1 MVSGNRN
8 DERTVYLTF
17 DDGPSANTARILDLL
32 KQHQI
37 PATFFVVGSDSEF
50 AQRMY
55 HRIVDE
61 GHALGNHTYTHD
73 YQQIYSSVD
82 GFMNDVLRLQDHLE
96 TITGVR
102 PEVFRFPAG
111 SNNRFYQ
118 QFQSS
123 DNPFFMIEIMQAL
136 ENKGLAYFDW
146 NVSST
151 DAAASTLDTD
161 IIISNTLNNL
171 AGHQNAIILFHDSS
185 PKTTTVEA
193 LPQIIAHLKSRGY
206 TFKKLT
212 SDSFYVKFHHLGM
225 NDSIE

>member
-1 MVSGNRN
+1 MVSGNR
-8 DERTVYLTF
+8 DDSRTVYLTF

-37 PATFFVVGSDSEF
+37 PATFFVVGSDSDF

-55 HRIVDE
+55 RRIVDE

-82 GFMNDVLRLQDHLE
+82 GFMKDVLRLQDHLE
-96 TITGVR
+96 AITGVR
-102 PEVFRFPAG
+102 PDVFRFPAG

-123 DNPFFMIEIMQAL
+123 DNPYFMIEIMQAL

-151 DAAASTLDTD
+151 DAAATTLDTD

-171 AGHQNAIILFHDSS
+171 AGHQNAIVLFHDSS
-185 PKTTTVEA
+185 PKRTTVEA
-193 LPQIIAHLKSRGY
+193 LPHIIAHLKSRGY

-212 SDSFYVKFHHLGM
+212 PDSFYAKFHHLGM